1 MFMVVFR
8 VHQVGMTVS
17 LTDDVWRAV
26 QPLMTKTADF
36 LKVDLAKLVL
46 QFDGHS
52 IQTDSSPQAAG
63 VDDEDQ
69 MDIHVRA

>member
-1 MFMVVFR
+1 
-8 VHQVGMTVS
+8 
-17 LTDDVWRAV
+17 
-26 QPLMTKTADF
+26 MTKTADF